1 MDGKT
6 RWNFEGN
13 LYSLKVFPHK
23 FLLITNVIIIIVI
36 NHNYGGDLEDTIL
49 SKWSTYIVLILT

>member
-13 LYSLKVFPHK
+13 LYSLKVFLHK